1 MIATPGHTDGSIALH
16 LPGPGVLFTGDT
28 VAHVN
33 GQVTPGVFNLDR
45 AEMLRSFGRLAE
57 LDARIACASA
67 TAGPSWT
74 RGRRCARSRPPS
86 PRESPPGVSP
96 PGESPGSPAPPG
108 RRAGLRCSRASG
120 W

>member
-57 LDARIACASA
+57 LDARLACVGHGGPVLDAG
-67 TAGPSWT
+67 TAL
-74 RGRRCARSRPPS
+74 
-86 PRESPPGVSP
+86 
-96 PGESPGSPAPPG
+96 
-108 RRAGLRCSRASG
+108 RAVAAALTP
-120 W
+120 